1 MVRHCV
7 SCPKPSRP
15 EKAISRSNHSKVA
28 REKKAASC
36 QNDDMATSTRIG
48 SRALAALLP
57 DLTSP
62 GARPG
67 AGPGARSGA
76 RRGAVYAA
84 LAEALS
90 SLVLD
95 GRIAVGT
102 RVPSERELSAAL
114 GLSRTTVTAAYS
126 ALRADGYLISRA
138 GSGSFTAVPPGS
150 RASSSTA
157 RWAPPTAPPPDLI
170 DLTCATPAGPATA
183 IADAVAAAAAHLPWL
198 TAGGGYDPVG
208 VPRLREAIA
217 ARFAARGVPTDASQ
231 ILITNGA
238 LHALDLLLRLLA
250 ASGGRVLT
258 ELPTYSG
265 AIDAIRASAARL
277 LPVPLAP
284 GGGWDVEALQAALR
298 QNAPGLAYLIPD
310 FHNPTGALTPD
321 AERRAVLRAA
331 RRAGTTVIVDETFVD
346 LGFTDPA
353 TPAAAIDPSVVTIGS
368 LSKTVWGGLRIGW
381 IRAQADLIQQV
392 AALRAATDMGGALL
406 DQLVAVELV
415 GRLDELAAT
424 RVAEVRPRRD
434 ALLAALA
441 RELPGWRVSAPQG
454 GLSLWA
460 ELDAPLST
468 PLSVLARSAGVQ
480 IVPGSRFGADGTLE
494 RYVRLPYTQPA
505 EVLERAVTRLR
516 EVWTALDRSSPAARP
531 LVVA

>member
-1 MVRHCV
+1 MAC
-7 SCPKPSRP
+7 
-15 EKAISRSNHSKVA
+15 EKESVP
-28 REKKAASC
+28 C

-48 SRALAALLP
+48 SHALATLLP
-57 DLTSP
+57 DLTS
-62 GARPG
+62 A
-67 AGPGARSGA
+67 GA

-84 LAEALS
+84 MAEALG

-102 RVPSERELSAAL
+102 RVPSERELAAAL
-114 GLSRTTVTAAYS
+114 GLSRATVTAAYS
-126 ALRADGYLISRA
+126 ALRADGYLISRT
-138 GSGSFTAVPPGS
+138 GSGSFTAVPAGT
-150 RASSSTA
+150 RASSSIA
-157 RWAPPTAPPPDLI
+157 RWATPAAPPDLI
-170 DLTCATPAGPATA
+170 DLTCATPSGPARA
-183 IADAVAAAAAHLPWL
+183 ISDAVAAAAAHLPEL

-208 VPRLREAIA
+208 VLRLREAVA

-250 ASGGRVLT
+250 ASGYRVLT

-284 GGGWDVEALQAALR
+284 GGWDVEALQAALR
-298 QNAPGLAYLIPD
+298 QSAPRLAYLIPD
-310 FHNPTGALTPD
+310 FHNPTGALIPD

-331 RRAGTTVIVDETFVD
+331 RRACTIVIFDETFVD
-346 LGFTDPA
+346 LGFIDPA
-353 TPAAAIDPSVVTIGS
+353 TPAAAIDPTVVTIGS
-368 LSKTVWGGLRIGW
+368 LSKAVWGGLRIGW
-381 IRAQADLIQQV
+381 IRAQADLVQRV

-415 GRLDELAAT
+415 GRLDELAAA
-424 RVAEVRPRRD
+424 RVAEVQPRRD

-441 RELPGWRVSAPQG
+441 RDLPGWRVSAPQG

-494 RYVRLPYTQPA
+494 RYLRLPYTQPA

-516 EVWTALDRSSPAARP
+516 EVWTALDRSAPAARP

>member
-1 MVRHCV
+1 M
-7 SCPKPSRP
+7 
-15 EKAISRSNHSKVA
+15 A
-28 REKKAASC
+28 RENKTASC
-36 QNDDMATSTRIG
+36 QNDDMASSTRIG
-48 SRALAALLP
+48 SHALAGLLP
-57 DLTSP
+57 DLTGSGPRP
-62 GARPG
+62 GARR
-67 AGPGARSGA
+67 AGGRS
-76 RRGAVYAA
+76 AVYAA

-90 SLVLD
+90 WLILD

-102 RVPSERELSAAL
+102 RVPSERELAAAL

-126 ALRADGYLISRA
+126 ALRADGYLVSRT
-138 GSGSFTAVPPGS
+138 GSGSVTAVPAGTM
-150 RASSSTA
+150 ASSSA
-157 RWAPPTAPPPDLI
+157 VRWAPPGGPPDLI
-170 DLTCATPAGPATA
+170 DLTCATPAGPAPA
-183 IADAVAAAAAHLPWL
+183 ISAAVAAAAAQLPWL
-198 TAGGGYDPVG
+198 TAGTGYDPVG
-208 VPRLREAIA
+208 VPQLREAIA

-238 LHALDLLLRLLA
+238 LHALDLLLRLLTGPG
-250 ASGGRVLT
+250 SRVLT

-265 AIDAIRASAARL
+265 AIDAIRASAPRL

-284 GGGWDVEALQAALR
+284 GGGWDVDALLAALR
-298 QNAPGLAYLIPD
+298 QNTPGLAYLIPD
-310 FHNPTGALTPD
+310 FHNPTGALAAD

-346 LGFTDPA
+346 LGFTGPA
-353 TPAAAIDPSVVTIGS
+353 TPAAAIDPAVVTIGS

-381 IRAQADLIQQV
+381 IRAQADLVQQA
-392 AALRAATDMGGALL
+392 AALRAATDMGGALF

-415 GRLDELAAT
+415 DRLDELAAA
-424 RVAEVRPRRD
+424 RVAEVEPQRD

-441 RELPGWRVSAPQG
+441 RDLPRWRVSAPQG

-468 PLSVLARSAGVQ
+468 PLTVLARSAGVQ

-494 RYVRLPYTQPA
+494 RYLRLPYTQPA
-505 EVLERAVTRLR
+505 EMLERAVTRLR
-516 EVWTALDRSSPAARP
+516 EVWATLDRSSPAARP

>member
-1 MVRHCV
+1 M
-7 SCPKPSRP
+7 
-15 EKAISRSNHSKVA
+15 A
-28 REKKAASC
+28 RENQAASC
-36 QNDDMATSTRIG
+36 QNDDMASSTRIG
-48 SRALAALLP
+48 SHALAALLP
-57 DLTSP
+57 DLT
-62 GARPG
+62 G
-67 AGPGARSGA
+67 SGA

-84 LAEALS
+84 MADALS

-95 GRIAVGT
+95 GRIALGT
-102 RVPSERELSAAL
+102 RLPSERELAAAL

-126 ALRADGYLISRA
+126 ALRADGYLVSRT
-138 GSGSFTAVPPGS
+138 GSGSFTAVPAGTL
-150 RASSSTA
+150 ASSSTA
-157 RWAPPTAPPPDLI
+157 RWAPPGVPPDLI
-170 DLTCATPAGPATA
+170 DLTCATPSGPATA
-183 IADAVAAAAAHLPWL
+183 IADAVAAAAARLPQL
-198 TAGGGYDPVG
+198 TAGSGYDPVG

-250 ASGGRVLT
+250 GSGSRVLT

-346 LGFTDPA
+346 LGFTGPA
-353 TPAAAIDPSVVTIGS
+353 TPAAAIDPAVVTIGS

-381 IRAQADLIQQV
+381 IRAQADVVQQV

-415 GRLDELAAT
+415 DRLDELAAA
-424 RVAEVRPRRD
+424 RVAEVQPQRD

-441 RELPGWRVSAPQG
+441 RDLPGWRVRAPQG

-468 PLSVLARSAGVQ
+468 PLTVLARSAGVQ

-494 RYVRLPYTQPA
+494 RYLRLPYTQPA

-516 EVWTALDRSSPAARP
+516 EVWTTLDRCSPAARP

>member
-1 MVRHCV
+1 MAH
-7 SCPKPSRP
+7 
-15 EKAISRSNHSKVA
+15 
-28 REKKAASC
+28 EKKTVSC
-36 QNDDMATSTRIG
+36 QNGDMATSTRIG
-48 SRALAALLP
+48 SHALAGLLP
-57 DLTSP
+57 DLSSP
-62 GARPG
+62 GAHAG
-67 AGPGARSGA
+67 AHAGARPGA

-84 LAEALS
+84 LADAVS
-90 SLVLD
+90 SLILD
-95 GRIAVGT
+95 GRIAIGT
-102 RVPSERELSAAL
+102 RVPSERDLAAAL

-126 ALRADGYLISRA
+126 ALRVDGYLISRT
-138 GSGSFTAVPPGS
+138 GSGSFTAVPAGS
-150 RASSSTA
+150 RASSSIA
-157 RWAPPTAPPPDLI
+157 RWAPPAAAPDLI

-198 TAGGGYDPVG
+198 TAGTGYDPVG
-208 VPRLREAIA
+208 VPQLREAIA

-250 ASGGRVLT
+250 DSGCRVLT

-265 AIDAIRASAARL
+265 AIDAIRASSARL

-284 GGGWDVEALQAALR
+284 GGSWDVEALQAALR

-310 FHNPTGALTPD
+310 FHNPTGALTGD

-346 LGFTDPA
+346 LGFTSPA
-353 TPAAAIDPSVVTIGS
+353 TPAAAIDPGVITIGS
-368 LSKTVWGGLRIGW
+368 LSKAVWGGLRIGW
-381 IRAQADLIQQV
+381 IRAHPDLIQKV

-406 DQLVAVELV
+406 DQLAAVELV
-415 GRLDELAAT
+415 VRLDELAAA
-424 RVAEVRPRRD
+424 RVAEVTPRRD

-460 ELDAPLST
+460 ELDSPLST
-468 PLSVLARSAGVQ
+468 PLTVLARSAGVL

-494 RYVRLPYTQPA
+494 RYLRLPFTQPP

-516 EVWTALDRSSPAARP
+516 EVWTTLDRSSPVARP

>member
-1 MVRHCV
+1 V
-7 SCPKPSRP
+7 
-15 EKAISRSNHSKVA
+15 
-28 REKKAASC
+28 
-36 QNDDMATSTRIG
+36 
-48 SRALAALLP
+48 
-57 DLTSP
+57 
-62 GARPG
+62 
-67 AGPGARSGA
+67 
-76 RRGAVYAA
+76 
-84 LAEALS
+84 
-90 SLVLD
+90 
-95 GRIAVGT
+95 
-102 RVPSERELSAAL
+102 
-114 GLSRTTVTAAYS
+114 
-126 ALRADGYLISRA
+126 
-138 GSGSFTAVPPGS
+138 
-150 RASSSTA
+150 
-157 RWAPPTAPPPDLI
+157 PPDLI
-170 DLTCATPAGPATA
+170 DLTCATPSGPATA
-183 IADAVAAAAAHLPWL
+183 ISEAVAAAAAHLPRL
-198 TAGGGYDPVG
+198 IAGTGYDPVG
-208 VPRLREAIA
+208 VPQLREAIA
-217 ARFAARGVPTDASQ
+217 ARFAARGVPTDPSQ

-250 ASGGRVLT
+250 ASGCRVLT

-277 LPVPLAP
+277 LMVPLAP
-284 GGGWDVEALQAALR
+284 DGWDVEALQAALR

-346 LGFTDPA
+346 LGFTSPA

-381 IRAQADLIQQV
+381 IRAQADLVQKV

-424 RVAEVRPRRD
+424 RIAEVQPRRD

-441 RELPGWRVSAPQG
+441 RDLPGWRVSAPQG

-494 RYVRLPYTQPA
+494 RYLRLPYTQPA

-516 EVWTALDRSSPAARP
+516 EVWTTLDRSAPAARP

>member
-1 MVRHCV
+1 M
-7 SCPKPSRP
+7 
-15 EKAISRSNHSKVA
+15 A
-28 REKKAASC
+28 RENKATSC
-36 QNDDMATSTRIG
+36 QNDDMASSTRIG

-57 DLTSP
+57 DLTGSS
-62 GARPG
+62 ARP
-67 AGPGARSGA
+67 
-76 RRGAVYAA
+76 GAVYAA
-84 LAEALS
+84 IAEAVS
-90 SLVLD
+90 SLILD
-95 GRIAVGT
+95 GRIALGT
-102 RVPSERELSAAL
+102 RVPSERELAAAL

-126 ALRADGYLISRA
+126 ALRADGYLVSRT
-138 GSGSFTAVPPGS
+138 GSGSFTAVPAG
-150 RASSSTA
+150 ATATSSIA
-157 RWAPPTAPPPDLI
+157 RWALPAGLPDLI
-170 DLTCATPAGPATA
+170 DLTCATPAGPAAA
-183 IADAVAAAAAHLPWL
+183 IAAAVAAAAAQLPLL
-198 TAGGGYDPVG
+198 TVGSGYDPVG
-208 VPRLREAIA
+208 VPRLREAVA

-238 LHALDLLLRLLA
+238 LHALDLLLRLL
-250 ASGGRVLT
+250 GGAGDRVLA

-277 LPVPLAP
+277 LPVPMAP

-310 FHNPTGALTPD
+310 FHNPTGALIPD

-331 RRAGTTVIVDETFVD
+331 KRAGTTVIVDETFVD
-346 LGFTDPA
+346 LGFISPA

-368 LSKTVWGGLRIGW
+368 LSKAVWGGLRIGW
-381 IRAQADLIQQV
+381 IRAQPDLIQRV

-406 DQLVAVELV
+406 DQLAAVELV
-415 GRLDELAAT
+415 GRLDELAAA
-424 RVAEVRPRRD
+424 RIAEVLPQRD
-434 ALLAALA
+434 ALIAALA
-441 RELPGWRVSAPQG
+441 RDLPGWRVTAPQG

-468 PLSVLARSAGVQ
+468 PLSVLARSAGVL

-494 RYVRLPYTQPA
+494 RYLRLPYTHPA

-516 EVWTALDRSSPAARP
+516 DVWATLDRSSPAARP

>member
-1 MVRHCV
+1 M
-7 SCPKPSRP
+7 
-15 EKAISRSNHSKVA
+15 A
-28 REKKAASC
+28 REKQAASC
-36 QNDDMATSTRIG
+36 QNDDMASTRIG
-48 SRALAALLP
+48 SHALAALLP
-57 DLTSP
+57 DLSS
-62 GARPG
+62 
-67 AGPGARSGA
+67 SGA

-84 LAEALS
+84 LADALS

-102 RVPSERELSAAL
+102 RVPSERELAAAL
-114 GLSRTTVTAAYS
+114 GLSRTTVTAAFS
-126 ALRADGYLISRA
+126 ALRADGYLVSRT
-138 GSGSFTAVPPGS
+138 GSGSFTAVPAGTKVSGS
-150 RASSSTA
+150 TV
-157 RWAPPTAPPPDLI
+157 RWAPPGEPLDLI

-183 IADAVAAAAAHLPWL
+183 IADAVAAAAAQLPQL
-198 TAGGGYDPVG
+198 TAGSGYDPVG
-208 VPRLREAIA
+208 VPPLRAAIA
-217 ARFAARGVPTDASQ
+217 ARFTARGVPTDAGQ

-250 ASGGRVLT
+250 APGDRVLT

-277 LPVPLAP
+277 LPVPLAA

-310 FHNPTGALTPD
+310 FHNPTGALTAD

-346 LGFTDPA
+346 LGFIRPA
-353 TPAAAIDPSVVTIGS
+353 RPAAAIDPAVVTIGS
-368 LSKTVWGGLRIGW
+368 LSKTVWGGLRVGW
-381 IRAQADLIQQV
+381 IRAQADLVQQV
-392 AALRAATDMGGALL
+392 AALRAATDMGGALF

-415 GRLDELAAT
+415 DRLDELAAA
-424 RVAEVRPRRD
+424 RVAEVQPQRD

-441 RELPGWRVSAPQG
+441 RDLPGWRVSPPQG

-468 PLSVLARSAGVQ
+468 PLTVLARSAGVQ

-494 RYVRLPYTQPA
+494 RYLRLPYTQPA
-505 EVLERAVTRLR
+505 EVLERAVSRLR
-516 EVWTALDRSSPAARP
+516 AVWTTLDRSSSAARP

>member
-1 MVRHCV
+1 MAH
-7 SCPKPSRP
+7 
-15 EKAISRSNHSKVA
+15 
-28 REKKAASC
+28 EKKTVSC
-36 QNDDMATSTRIG
+36 QNDDMTSSTRIG
-48 SRALAALLP
+48 SHALAALLP
-57 DLTSP
+57 DLTS
-62 GARPG
+62 
-67 AGPGARSGA
+67 SGA

-84 LAEALS
+84 LADALS

-102 RVPSERELSAAL
+102 RVPSERALAAAL

-126 ALRADGYLISRA
+126 ALRADGYLISRT
-138 GSGSFTAVPPGS
+138 GSGSFTAVPAGTT
-150 RASSSTA
+150 ASSSTA
-157 RWAPPTAPPPDLI
+157 RWAPPGESPDLI
-170 DLTCATPAGPATA
+170 DLTCATPAGPAAA
-183 IADAVAAAAAHLPWL
+183 IADAVTAAAAHLPWL
-198 TAGGGYDPVG
+198 TAGTGYDPVG

-265 AIDAIRASAARL
+265 AIDAIRTSAARL

-284 GGGWDVEALQAALR
+284 GGGWDVEALQVALR

-310 FHNPTGALTPD
+310 FHNPTGALVPD

-346 LGFTDPA
+346 LGFNNNAA

-381 IRAQADLIQQV
+381 IRAQPDLVQRV

-406 DQLVAVELV
+406 DQLIAVELV
-415 GRLDELAAT
+415 GRLDELAAA

-494 RYVRLPYTQPA
+494 RYLRLPYTQPA
-505 EVLERAVTRLR
+505 EALERAVTRLR
-516 EVWTALDRSSPAARP
+516 EVWTTLDRSSPAARP

>member
-1 MVRHCV
+1 M
-7 SCPKPSRP
+7 
-15 EKAISRSNHSKVA
+15 AW
-28 REKKAASC
+28 EKKTASC
-36 QNDDMATSTRIG
+36 QNDTMASSTRIG

-57 DLTSP
+57 DLTGS
-62 GARPG
+62 
-67 AGPGARSGA
+67 SA

-84 LAEALS
+84 MAEALS

-102 RVPSERELSAAL
+102 RVPSERELAAAL

-126 ALRADGYLISRA
+126 ALRADGYLISRT
-138 GSGSFTAVPPGS
+138 GSGSFTAVPAGT
-150 RASSSTA
+150 RASSSIA
-157 RWAPPTAPPPDLI
+157 RWAPPAVPPDLI
-170 DLTCATPAGPATA
+170 DLTCATPSGPATA
-183 IADAVAAAAAHLPWL
+183 ISEAVAAAAAHLPRL
-198 TAGGGYDPVG
+198 IAGTGYDPVG
-208 VPRLREAIA
+208 VPQLREAIA
-217 ARFAARGVPTDASQ
+217 ARFAARGVPTDPSQ

-250 ASGGRVLT
+250 ASGCRVLT

-277 LPVPLAP
+277 LMVPLAP
-284 GGGWDVEALQAALR
+284 GGWDVEALQAALR

-346 LGFTDPA
+346 LGFTSPA

-381 IRAQADLIQQV
+381 IRAQADLVQKV

-424 RVAEVRPRRD
+424 RVAEVQPRRD

-441 RELPGWRVSAPQG
+441 RDLPGWRVSAPQG

-494 RYVRLPYTQPA
+494 RYLRLPYTQPA

-516 EVWTALDRSSPAARP
+516 EVWTTLDRSAPAARP

>member
-1 MVRHCV
+1 M
-7 SCPKPSRP
+7 
-15 EKAISRSNHSKVA
+15 A
-28 REKKAASC
+28 RENKTASC
-36 QNDDMATSTRIG
+36 HNGHMASSTRIG
-48 SRALAALLP
+48 SRALATLLP
-57 DLTSP
+57 DLSSP
-62 GARPG
+62 GPRP
-67 AGPGARSGA
+67 GA

-84 LAEALS
+84 MAEALS

-102 RVPSERELSAAL
+102 RVPSERELAAAL

-126 ALRADGYLISRA
+126 ALRADGYLVSRT
-138 GSGSFTAVPPGS
+138 GSGSFTAVPAGTT
-150 RASSSTA
+150 ASSSTA
-157 RWAPPTAPPPDLI
+157 RWAPPGVPSDLI
-170 DLTCATPAGPATA
+170 DLTCATPSGPAPA

-198 TAGGGYDPVG
+198 TAGTGYDPIG

-284 GGGWDVEALQAALR
+284 GGGWDVETLQAALR

-310 FHNPTGALTPD
+310 FHNPTGALTAD

-346 LGFTDPA
+346 LGFNNPATPA
-353 TPAAAIDPSVVTIGS
+353 TPAAAIDPAVVTIGS

-381 IRAQADLIQQV
+381 IRAQPDLIQRV

-406 DQLVAVELV
+406 DQLIAVELV
-415 GRLDELAAT
+415 GRLDELAAA

-494 RYVRLPYTQPA
+494 RYLRLPYTQPA

-516 EVWTALDRSSPAARP
+516 EVWTTLDRSSPAARP